1 MTCFIP
7 VERFTLTEKD
17 LLPDSKSIFL
27 RTSFSLNRV
36 LPVISWFLRI
46 FTGPYLGTSYFGQP
60 SVLQKQVVLDTALS
74 RELLTDPNSNEFIL
88 TKVLFFSFLYSQMH
102 DNFKGRI

>member
-36 LPVISWFLRI
+36 LPVIS
-46 FTGPYLGTSYFGQP
+46 
-60 SVLQKQVVLDTALS
+60 
-74 RELLTDPNSNEFIL
+74 
-88 TKVLFFSFLYSQMH
+88 
-102 DNFKGRI
+102 